1 MRVAFLGTP
10 DFAVRALEEV
20 SKHHEVVAVYTQP
33 DRPVGRGLSVT
44 PCPVKKRALELGLSV
59 FSPEKISDPEEAA
72 RFTAL
77 KLDAAVVVAYGQIL
91 KRAVI
96 DAPKHGC
103 INIHASLLPRWRGA
117 APIQWSILGGDQET
131 GITTMRI
138 VPRLDA
144 GDMLLRSVTSISPSD
159 TATTLHDR
167 LSEMGA
173 TLIVETLL
181 RLQAG
186 DLLAEVQD
194 ESKVTIASKLTK
206 EMERLEWSKSAEEVD
221 RQVRALNPWP
231 GTRIRTVDGM
241 KLKILSGR
249 PHSAARKVG
258 TLSEEMGAIYIGCGV
273 GSYEVTRIQEEGKKP
288 VTASEFFNGTRSRGI
303 ALPLQLLPGADWI

>member
-10 DFAVRALEEV
+10 EFAVRALEEV
-20 SKHHEVVAVYTQP
+20 AKHHEVVAVYTQP
-33 DRPVGRGLSVT
+33 DRPVGRGLEMT
-44 PCPVKKRALELGLSV
+44 PCPVKKRALALGLQV

-72 RFTAL
+72 RFSAL
-77 KLDAAVVVAYGQIL
+77 QLDAAVVVAYGQIL

-96 DAPKHGC
+96 DAPTHGC

-117 APIQWSILGGDQET
+117 APIQWSILGGDSET

-144 GDMLLRSVTSISPSD
+144 GDMLLRSVTPIESTD

-173 TLIVETLL
+173 ALIVETLK
-181 RLQAG
+181 RLAAG
-186 DLLAEVQD
+186 DLVAEVQD
-194 ESKVTIASKLTK
+194 ESKVTVASKLSK
-206 EMERLEWSKSAEEVD
+206 EMERIDWSKSAVEVD
-221 RQVRALNPWP
+221 CQVRALNPWP
-231 GTRIRTVDGM
+231 GTRIRTVDGL
-241 KLKILSGR
+241 KLKILAGR
-249 PHSAARKVG
+249 PNQASRKIG
-258 TLSEEMGAIYIGCGV
+258 ILSEEMGALYIGCGI
-273 GSYEVTRIQEEGKKP
+273 GSYEVSRIQEEGKKP

-303 ALPLQLLPGADWI
+303 QFPLILQPSGDWT